1 MDHGNREA
9 ITKTTKT
16 TTTVIIIIIMDIT
29 RRRRST
35 GPTEE
40 AWIHEAVRETGG
52 RGKTTTL
59 VT

>member
-9 ITKTTKT
+9 ITKATKT
-16 TTTVIIIIIMDIT
+16 TTTTIIIMDIT

-40 AWIHEAVRETGG
+40 AWIHEAVREMGG

>member
-1 MDHGNREA
+1 MPFGVSKVVVV
-9 ITKTTKT
+9 IFVKT
-16 TTTVIIIIIMDIT
+16 IIIMDIT